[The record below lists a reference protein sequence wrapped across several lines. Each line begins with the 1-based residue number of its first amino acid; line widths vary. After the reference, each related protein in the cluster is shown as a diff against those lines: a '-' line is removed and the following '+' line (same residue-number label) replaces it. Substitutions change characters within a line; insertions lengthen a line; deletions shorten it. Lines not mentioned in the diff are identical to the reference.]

1 MGVLT
6 VLDAVQSTQ
15 QGLLDDFLHL
25 RFYFLFEDV
34 VGLELLEIPAELFL
48 EEHVA
53 LDVRLVEILIIGSN
67 RIIGQV
73 NELIADLL
81 GVVIDG

>member
-1 MGVLT
+1 M
-6 VLDAVQSTQ
+6 D
-15 QGLLDDFLHL
+15 
-25 RFYFLFEDV
+25 YLFEDV
-34 VGLELLEIPAELFL
+34 VGLELLKIPAELFL